1 MITIVSE
8 SALEIL
14 SDDAMLSRLGDPC
27 QASNLEWST
36 FSWSD
41 VRELGG
47 LIAFDQRRPIHV
59 LVGKPADRVHSDR
72 VVSHVW
78 SGPIPPG
85 SLYHLAPGV
94 LIASPGFCYL
104 MASGSLS
111 KPRAISIGMECVGL
125 YGRRH
130 DARGFSDRNQL
141 MTKAELV
148 DYLKGA
154 KGCYGCRNALRFLP
168 YVLERS
174 RSPVETAMVLVL
186 TIPSREGGFGLP
198 RPELNMTI
206 RPRPNEFSL
215 SQRSHY
221 EVDACWER
229 QRLVLEYNSYSDHLS
244 REALDRDAM
253 KANSLRSLGW
263 KVLVVTRAQL
273 EGDALS
279 VLAYQVARG
288 LGIKRRHPKAEER
301 DRLLEELL

>member
-1 MITIVSE
+1 MITIVCE

-14 SDDAMLSRLGDPC
+14 SDDAALSRLGDPC

-41 VRELGG
+41 IRELGRY
-47 LIAFDQRRPIHV
+47 IAFDERRPIHV
-59 LVGKPADRVHSDR
+59 LVDRPVDRVHSDR

-85 SLYHLAPGV
+85 SLYHLVPGV
-94 LIASPGFCYL
+94 LVASPGFCYL
-104 MASGSLS
+104 MASGSQS

-125 YGRRH
+125 YGRRR

-141 MTKAELV
+141 MTKEELAE
-148 DYLKGA
+148 YLEGA
-154 KGCYGCRNALRFLP
+154 KGCYGCRNAIRFLP
-168 YVLERS
+168 YVMERS
-174 RSPVETAMVLVL
+174 RSPMETVMVLAL
-186 TIPSREGGFGLP
+186 TLPAREGGFGLP
-198 RPELNMTI
+198 RPELNVTI
-206 RPRPNEFSL
+206 KPRPDEFAL
-215 SQRSHY
+215 SQRSQY

-244 REALDRDAM
+244 RESLDRDAM
-253 KANSLRSLGW
+253 KGNSLRSLGW

-273 EGDALS
+273 EGDALT

-288 LGIKRRHPKAEER
+288 LGVKRPHPKAEER
-301 DRLLEELL
+301 DRLLDELL

>member
-1 MITIVSE
+1 MITIACE

-14 SDDAMLSRLGDPC
+14 SEDAMLSRLGNPC
-27 QASNLEWST
+27 HASGLEGSA

-47 LIAFDQRRPIHV
+47 LVSFDGRHPIHL
-59 LVGKPADRVHSDR
+59 LVDGPANRVHSDR

-104 MASGSLS
+104 MASGSQS

-125 YGRRH
+125 YGRRR
-130 DARGFSDRNQL
+130 DVRGFSDRGQL
-141 MTKAELV
+141 MTKSELAG
-148 DYLKGA
+148 YLKGA
-154 KGCYGCRNALRFLP
+154 KGCYGFRNATRCLP

-174 RSPVETAMVLVL
+174 RSPMETCMVLVL
-186 TIPSREGGFGLP
+186 TLPAREGGFGLP
-198 RPELNMTI
+198 RPELNVTI
-206 RPRPNEFSL
+206 RPRPEEFIL
-215 SQRSHY
+215 SQRPQY
-221 EVDACWER
+221 EVDACWKR
-229 QRLVLEYNSYSDHLS
+229 RRLVLEYNSYADHLS

-263 KVLVVTRAQL
+263 KVLVATRAQL
-273 EGDALS
+273 DGDALT
-279 VLAYQVARG
+279 VLAHQVARG
-288 LGIKRRHPKAEER
+288 LGVKRPHPGTGER